1 MVLVHAFGGSIPSSP
16 ATETVG
22 LMTGFFRGYWSGIE
36 RDVHWTSPAPL
47 LIKQKS
53 LLYESEAKRTRR
65 SPPPLVAETVGLMT
79 GFFRGYWSGFEL
91 RYVATSVDQ
100 PASDEGND

>member
-16 ATETVG
+16 AT
-22 LMTGFFRGYWSGIE
+22 
-36 RDVHWTSPAPL
+36 
-47 LIKQKS
+47 
-53 LLYESEAKRTRR
+53 
-65 SPPPLVAETVGLMT
+65 ETVGLMT